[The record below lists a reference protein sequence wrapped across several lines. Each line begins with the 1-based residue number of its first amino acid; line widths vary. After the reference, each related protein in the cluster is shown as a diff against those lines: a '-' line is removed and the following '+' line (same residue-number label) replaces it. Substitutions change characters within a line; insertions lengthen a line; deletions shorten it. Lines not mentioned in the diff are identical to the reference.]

1 MKKTTILIIFFITL
15 SICFISS
22 YLYIQNA
29 KLFVDEKFH
38 YSQIKKFINKDFTHH
53 PKITTIPGYHAIL
66 ALFAY
71 IFNVSS
77 IAPIRLLS
85 LFFSIASI
93 PIFFLSS
100 LKICEESSMIKTM
113 QYYFFPILFPFFFL
127 LYTDVSSLL
136 MILISFYFLL
146 NQKYKLAGI
155 MGILSLFIRQNNIV
169 WLAFMCVFI
178 HFEKYNF
185 EFSAKIFQKSIRD
198 YWIFIIGF
206 ILFTIFL
213 IINKGVAIGQ
223 KSMHPSFL
231 FRTGN
236 IFFMMFLFFFLF
248 LPLNISNFQKIVQH
262 IEKNKK
268 IIIIIAIVFL
278 IYMFTFVNDHP
289 YNWSGYFIRN
299 KILIYFTSTIVLKTL
314 FFIPIAYSILS
325 ISVTKLHRKSFYILY
340 PATLIYLLPSWLI
353 EQRYYLIPFILFILF
368 KKEES
373 KFVEYLTITFYVL
386 ASTGIYLGIRNNFF
400 FL

>member
-1 MKKTTILIIFFITL
+1 MKLQKTTILIVFFITL

-29 KLFVDEKFH
+29 ELFGDEKVH
-38 YSQIKKFINKDFTHH
+38 YPQIKKFINKDFTLH

-77 IAPIRLLS
+77 IASTRLLS
-85 LFFSIASI
+85 LIFSIASI
-93 PIFFLSS
+93 PIFFLLS
-100 LKICEESSMIKTM
+100 LKICKESSVIKTL
-113 QYYFFPILFPFFFL
+113 QYCFFPILFPFFFL
-127 LYTDVSSLL
+127 LYTDMPSLL

-185 EFSAKIFQKSIRD
+185 EFSVKIFQKSIRD

-206 ILFTIFL
+206 ILFIIFL
-213 IINKGVAIGQ
+213 IINKGVAIGE
-223 KSMHPSFL
+223 KLMHPSFL

-248 LPLNISNFQKIVQH
+248 L
-262 IEKNKK
+262 
-268 IIIIIAIVFL
+268 
-278 IYMFTFVNDHP
+278 
-289 YNWSGYFIRN
+289 
-299 KILIYFTSTIVLKTL
+299 
-314 FFIPIAYSILS
+314 SI
-325 ISVTKLHRKSFYILY
+325 
-340 PATLIYLLPSWLI
+340 
-353 EQRYYLIPFILFILF
+353 
-368 KKEES
+368 
-373 KFVEYLTITFYVL
+373 
-386 ASTGIYLGIRNNFF
+386 
-400 FL
+400 